1 MSKFYNL
8 EGQSVVVE
16 STLSE
21 IAQEGLV
28 DSIKAG
34 VKALKKKVLEILKAL
49 LEKVIK
55 WLENADEKEA
65 QLKKDL
71 NAKQKVNDSKAGYTS
86 SGDSLYHVELYDMH
100 MIKELQRTFED
111 GMQSAAKLYDKFS
124 NGKLVFDKQCNDT
137 FNDINEC
144 YDIIND
150 RVSNIESRKVVVE
163 LKIADIKYKLAD
175 NKQLLRDYKEAIEK
189 LEKLTAKCP
198 EEEKSDE
205 LESTKLL
212 RMISKFIPLFTK
224 IVGFLNHNIITL
236 AAYRSSN

>member
-1 MSKFYNL
+1 MSKFAQL
-8 EGQSVVVE
+8 EGQDIVVE
-16 STLSE
+16 ST
-21 IAQEGLV
+21 INDITQEGFV

-34 VKALKKKVLEILKAL
+34 VKALKKKVLELLKAL

-55 WLENADEKEA
+55 WLENADEKED

-71 NAKQKVNDSKAGYTS
+71 NAKKKVEDSKAGYTS

-111 GMQSAAKLYDKFS
+111 GMQSAARLYDYFEK
-124 NGKLVFDKQCNDT
+124 GKLVFKQRCDDT
-137 FNDINEC
+137 FDDINEC

-150 RVSNIESRKVVVE
+150 RISNIESRKTSVS

-175 NKQLLRDYKEAIEK
+175 NKELLRDYKEAIEK

-212 RMISKFIPLFTK
+212 RMLSKFIPLFTK
-224 IVGFLNHNIITL
+224 IVGFLNQNIATL
-236 AAYRSSN
+236 AAYKSSN

>member
-1 MSKFYNL
+1 MSKFYNI

-21 IAQEGLV
+21 ITQEGFV

-34 VKALKKKVLEILKAL
+34 VKALKKKILEMIKVL
-49 LEKVIK
+49 LEKVVK

-71 NAKQKVNDSKAGYTS
+71 DAKQKVNDSKAGYTS
-86 SGDSLYHVELYDMH
+86 SGDSLYHVELYDTH
-100 MIKELQRTFED
+100 MIEELKRTVED
-111 GMQSAAKLYDKFS
+111 GMKSAVRLLEAFEK
-124 NGKLVFDKQCNDT
+124 GKLVFKQRCDDT
-137 FNDINEC
+137 FNDVNEC

-150 RVSNIESRKVVVE
+150 RISNIESRKKVVE
-163 LKIADIKYKLAD
+163 LKIADIKYELAD
-175 NKQLLRDYKEAIEK
+175 NKKLLGDYEEAIK
-189 LEKLTAKCP
+189 RLEKITAKCP

-224 IVGFLNHNIITL
+224 IVGFLNQNIITL